1 MEREKK
7 RVLMKEGTER
17 NKKRERGG
25 RLKSIHRQ

>member
-17 NKKRERGG
+17 HKKRERGG
-25 RLKSIHRQ
+25 AEIKEYT